1 MQFKMKSLVV
11 AIAVALM
18 APALMAQSADKP
30 EKSSKASRAAKAE
43 AKAESKVDGKISVNG
58 VIIPQAYF
66 DAMNK
71 EREATGQPASP
82 EVGNAIK
89 EELISR
95 EVLSQ
100 AAKKKGL
107 DKDPVVAAQM
117 DMARQ
122 AVLIRAYFDDFVKA
136 NPVTDAQLKTNYE
149 QFVAQMGDK
158 EYKARHILVD
168 KEDEAKAIIA
178 ALKRGDAFDK
188 LAKEKSK
195 DTGSKDNGGDLDW
208 GPAGRYVP
216 EFGNAMKA
224 LAKGQTSDTPVKSPF
239 GYHIIR
245 LDDSRDMKVP
255 KFDEVKDNLRQRSQQ
270 EQVSRLVQ
278 DLKSK
283 AKIDAK

>member
-1 MQFKMKSLVV
+1 
-11 AIAVALM
+11 
-18 APALMAQSADKP
+18 
-30 EKSSKASRAAKAE
+30 
-43 AKAESKVDGKISVNG
+43 
-58 VIIPQAYF
+58 
-66 DAMNK
+66 
-71 EREATGQPASP
+71 
-82 EVGNAIK
+82 
-89 EELISR
+89 
-95 EVLSQ
+95 
-100 AAKKKGL
+100 
-107 DKDPVVAAQM
+107 M

-136 NPVTDAQLKTNYE
+136 NPVTDAQLKTNYD

-178 ALKRGDAFDK
+178 SLKRGDAFDK
-188 LAKEKSK
+188 VAKEKSK

-224 LAKGQTSDTPVKSPF
+224 LQKGQTTDAPVKTPF
-239 GYHIIR
+239 GFHVIR
-245 LDDSRDMKVP
+245 LDDVRDMKVP
-255 KFDEVKDNLRQRSQQ
+255 KYDEVKDNLRQRAQQ

-283 AKIDAK
+283 AKIDMK

>member
-1 MQFKMKSLVV
+1 MQFKIKSLVV

-18 APALMAQSADKP
+18 APAVMAQSADKP

-71 EREATGQPASP
+71 EREATGQPSSP